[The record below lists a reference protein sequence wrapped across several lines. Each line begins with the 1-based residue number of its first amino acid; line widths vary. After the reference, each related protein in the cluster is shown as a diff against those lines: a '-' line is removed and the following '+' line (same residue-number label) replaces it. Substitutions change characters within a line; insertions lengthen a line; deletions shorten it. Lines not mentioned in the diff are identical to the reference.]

1 VCVGHLQIPER
12 FFSPQRCSCP
22 RRIPDAVNSTAQG
35 FKGNPFAVR
44 RVSWSQI
51 RSCRG
56 NKPSQGPTAS
66 PGLESQ
72 SRQMLVSNRS
82 SPYTTRLPLGETAG
96 KLAHPPLKGSCS
108 RCSTPKARTFQ
119 KFPVPAPELEEL
131 KKISRPSGLQTGQ
144 QLINE
149 SLQRSQTSRL
159 RTPKLKMS
167 DRASTFFPSACYGDM

>member
-12 FFSPQRCSCP
+12 FFSPQEVVKFR
-22 RRIPDAVNSTAQG
+22 G
-35 FKGNPFAVR
+35 FSPTT
-44 RVSWSQI
+44 
-51 RSCRG
+51 CRG

-72 SRQMLVSNRS
+72 SRQMLASNRS
-82 SPYTTRLPLGETAG
+82 RPYTTRLPLQEIAG
-96 KLAHPPLKGSCS
+96 KLA
-108 RCSTPKARTFQ
+108 F
-119 KFPVPAPELEEL
+119 PAPELEEL
-131 KKISRPSGLQTGQ
+131 KKISRPFGLQTGQ

-159 RTPKLKMS
+159 PTPKLKMS